1 MNRKNIDHVDE
12 AAKMLTIATL
22 IFIGA
27 ALIQQDSNL
36 CKPKCRMDGY

>member
-27 ALIQQDSNL
+27 AQ
-36 CKPKCRMDGY
+36 PM